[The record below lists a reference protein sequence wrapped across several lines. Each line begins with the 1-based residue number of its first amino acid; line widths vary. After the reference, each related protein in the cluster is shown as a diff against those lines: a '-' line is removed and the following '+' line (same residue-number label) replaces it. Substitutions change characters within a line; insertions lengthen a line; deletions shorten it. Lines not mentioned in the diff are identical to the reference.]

1 MASEIERPRNCGEC
15 RRMFHG
21 AITVNGKRY
30 AGGCPEFAHP
40 VMRDWICHPNVGIKK
55 EAK

>member
-30 AGGCPEFAHP
+30 DGGCPEFAHP